1 MKKFNKTITPEDIVA
16 VCGGEYHGE
25 QNITLQSVADPDEA
39 DSSSV
44 IFWEQ
49 EKYLDAVK
57 KSPAVL
63 IFCHP
68 DKANNLPNRNLI
80 LHPHPYFAFLRL
92 VDWWIEQDAEK
103 PIPEIHPTAIIDPS
117 AIIGDGV
124 YIGPY
129 CIIGKNCQIEN
140 DSIIEA
146 HCFISNNV
154 SIGKNTHLYPNV
166 NIYADTRIGNGVIIH
181 SGTVI
186 GADGFG
192 FILMDG
198 VQNKI
203 PQVGN
208 VVIEDFV
215 EIQAN
220 SAVDRGTLSSTF
232 IGQGT
237 KIDNFVQIG
246 HNCRIGKHCILCA
259 QVGLAGSTILGDY
272 VYLAGQVGV
281 AGHLKI
287 GDRAMVGAQSGITN
301 DIPADARYWG
311 SPAMEADRFKRI
323 LVSQKHLPEIYRF
336 YLKQKKKEEEE
347 T

>member
-1 MKKFNKTITPEDIVA
+1 
-16 VCGGEYHGE
+16 
-25 QNITLQSVADPDEA
+25 
-39 DSSSV
+39 
-44 IFWEQ
+44 
-49 EKYLDAVK
+49 
-57 KSPAVL
+57 
-63 IFCHP
+63 
-68 DKANNLPNRNLI
+68 
-80 LHPHPYFAFLRL
+80 
-92 VDWWIEQDAEK
+92 
-103 PIPEIHPTAIIDPS
+103 
-117 AIIGDGV
+117 
-124 YIGPY
+124 
-129 CIIGKNCQIEN
+129 
-140 DSIIEA
+140 
-146 HCFISNNV
+146 
-154 SIGKNTHLYPNV
+154 
-166 NIYADTRIGNGVIIH
+166 
-181 SGTVI
+181 
-186 GADGFG
+186 
-192 FILMDG
+192 
-198 VQNKI
+198 
-203 PQVGN
+203 

-336 YLKQKKKEEEE
+336 YLNKEKRGRRNLNMTEYKN
-347 T
+347 TIRTPVSYTGIGFAYRRNFHYYF

>member
-1 MKKFNKTITPEDIVA
+1 MKKFKKAIKPADIIA
-16 VCGGEYHGE
+16 VCGGEYYG
-25 QNITLQSVADPDEA
+25 NNDITLQSVADPDEA
-39 DSSSV
+39 DTSSL

-49 EKYLDAVK
+49 DKYLESVR
-57 KSPAVL
+57 KSPAAV
-63 IFCHP
+63 IFCTP
-68 DKANNLPNRNLI
+68 EKANHLLNRNLI
-80 LHPHPYFAFLRL
+80 LHPQPYFAFLRL
-92 VDWWIEQDAEK
+92 VDWWLELDKEK
-103 PIPEIHPTAIIDPS
+103 PMAGIHPTAIIDSS
-117 AIIGDGV
+117 AIIDESV

-129 CIIGKNCQIEN
+129 CIIGKNSQIGS
-140 DSIIEA
+140 DAIIDA
-146 HCFISNNV
+146 HCFIGDDV
-154 SIGKNTHLYPNV
+154 SIGKNTHLYPDV
-166 NIYADTRIGNGVIIH
+166 TIDADSKIGNEVIIH
-181 SGTVI
+181 SGTVV

-192 FILMDG
+192 FILMNG
-198 VQNKI
+198 MQNKI
-203 PQVGN
+203 PQLGN

-246 HNCRIGKHCILCA
+246 HNCHIGKHCILCA

-287 GDRAMVGAQSGITN
+287 GDRAMIGAQSGITN

-311 SPAMEADRFKRI
+311 SPAMDADKLKRI

-336 YLKQKKKEEEE
+336 YLQKKKKEEEE
-347 T
+347 H